1 MNRNRYLHPSAAGQ
15 DRAVDTDRG
24 ERPTVQTRSLT
35 RRSAAA
41 VAALASAAL
50 VVTGCGS
57 GSSGSGSSGPSTGP
71 SAPSSVAADQAL
83 AAKVPA
89 SIKADGVITVGSDTT
104 YAPSEFLGADGST
117 IEGFDVDLF
126 NLVAQKLGLKANF
139 QTAAFDS
146 IIAGVGSQKYEVG
159 VSSFTINSDREA
171 QVNMISYF
179 SAGTQWATKKGNP
192 AKIDPDNACGKNIA
206 VQKATV
212 QVDDITAR
220 SKKCTDAGKPAI
232 TIDQY
237 DAQSDAT
244 AAIVSGKDDAGL
256 ADSPVMAYA
265 VKQTNGQL
273 ELLGKVYDS
282 APYGYVVKKDQTE
295 FAQAIADAVK
305 ELISDGSYQKVL
317 EKWGVQA
324 GAITDPAVNPS
335 A

>member
-1 MNRNRYLHPSAAGQ
+1 
-15 DRAVDTDRG
+15 
-24 ERPTVQTRSLT
+24 
-35 RRSAAA
+35 
-41 VAALASAAL
+41 
-50 VVTGCGS
+50 
-57 GSSGSGSSGPSTGP
+57 
-71 SAPSSVAADQAL
+71 VAADPSL

-89 SIKADGVITVGSDTT
+89 SIKSDGVLSVGSDTT
-104 YAPSEFLGADGST
+104 YAPSEFLAADGST
-117 IEGFDVDLF
+117 IQGFDVDLF

-139 QTAAFDS
+139 QTASFDS
-146 IIAGVGSQKYEVG
+146 IIAGVSSQKYEVG
-159 VSSFTINSDREA
+159 VSSFTVNAEREA

-179 SAGTQWATKKGNP
+179 SAGSQWSTKKGNP
-192 AKIDPDNACGKNIA
+192 KKVDIENACGLNIA

-273 ELLGKVYDS
+273 QLLGDVYDS
-282 APYGYVVKKDQTE
+282 APYGYVVKKDQTD

-305 ELISDGSYQKVL
+305 ALIKDGSYQKVL